1 MGNLLGYQAR
11 AAVAS
16 RLIPKITKPSGTIT
30 TDSTKICNSFLNY
43 YSNLYKSETDPL
55 TWEGPNPLELLT
67 YPQVDGTLFP
77 SLGAPIT
84 LSEVQEMIK
93 SLQNSKSPGLD
104 GYTVEFYKAYSTC
117 FAPILVRVFNDAYTK
132 GCLPPTLWEAS
143 ITLLFLKGSRSASL
157 R

>member
-67 YPQVDGTLFP
+67 YPNTR
-77 SLGAPIT
+77 SMEH
-84 LSEVQEMIK
+84 S
-93 SLQNSKSPGLD
+93 SP
-104 GYTVEFYKAYSTC
+104 A
-117 FAPILVRVFNDAYTK
+117 
-132 GCLPPTLWEAS
+132 
-143 ITLLFLKGSRSASL
+143 
-157 R
+157 